1 MFLLLKFNQKN
12 LKNYII
18 NGINLLYD
26 SLLKMNKKILFQKK
40 HLFKILFR
48 INTKNITIQ
57 NIICKYNH
65 LLPKKHLYFLKNNP
79 ILL

>member
-1 MFLLLKFNQKN
+1 MFLLLKFNQIN

-40 HLFKILFR
+40 HLLKTLF
-48 INTKNITIQ
+48 
-57 NIICKYNH
+57 
-65 LLPKKHLYFLKNNP
+65 
-79 ILL
+79 